1 MEEKNG
7 TLETQEVKMIS
18 VEQANTQMQSVV
30 QQYNS
35 KLQQIVAQAQQLDA
49 MLRDRTLD
57 HLFKVIKYSN
67 MFNEDFVTKC
77 TDAVEKYLTQVAL
90 TEPEQEETVPG
101 ITPVIE

>member
-1 MEEKNG
+1 
-7 TLETQEVKMIS
+7 
-18 VEQANTQMQSVV
+18 
-30 QQYNS
+30 
-35 KLQQIVAQAQQLDA
+35 
-49 MLRDRTLD
+49 
-57 HLFKVIKYSN
+57 